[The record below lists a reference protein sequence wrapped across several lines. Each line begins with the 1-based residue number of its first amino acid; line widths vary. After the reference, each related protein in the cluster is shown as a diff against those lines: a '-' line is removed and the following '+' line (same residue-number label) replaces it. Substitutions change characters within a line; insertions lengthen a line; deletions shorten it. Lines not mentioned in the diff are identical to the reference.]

1 MWALASGRRDDSG
14 FLLGSVPPDEPLHQI
29 AGAALSRLGVAAV
42 SLARSRSGRG
52 GPGWR
57 VTSGRRLRR
66 LAELVGGRTARR
78 RGGLAR

>member
-1 MWALASGRRDDSG
+1 Q
-14 FLLGSVPPDEPLHQI
+14 V
-29 AGAALSRLGVAAV
+29 AGAALARLGVAAV

-66 LAELVGGRTARR
+66 LVELVGPPPPGA
-78 RGGLAR
+78 GDDWPGS